1 MSSAE
6 NMYKGILYP
15 FRRGRHAGRDMRRIL
30 RGVGRRRAARL
41 HNRTRRGCCC
51 CPLVL
56 MLGLAGVGLMGGGFY
71 LGIRLLGWA

>member
-1 MSSAE
+1 MSSPD
-6 NMYKGILYP
+6 YVYQDTVFP
-15 FRRGRHAGRDMRRIL
+15 FRRGLRAGRDMRRLL

-41 HNRTRRGCCC
+41 PRTRRGCCC

-56 MLGLAGVGLMGGGFY
+56 MLGLAGLGLMGGGFY